1 MVTETS
7 YIDFKWI
14 EWKYH
19 LLTYNITDGNK
30 IPLKIV
36 DMQLGEKISPLK
48 HVIKDFPYVSYS
60 VPIIV

>member
-7 YIDFKWI
+7 YIDFKWS

-19 LLTYNITDGNK
+19 LLTYITDGNK

-48 HVIKDFPYVSYS
+48 HVIKDFPYVS
-60 VPIIV
+60 